1 MLVTYARHLGPHF
14 APHVQ
19 SMAFVLPLLK
29 FVFEE
34 GVRTASAN
42 LIPFLIKAYM
52 DNPHVR
58 QGACLP
64 LLASFGATRV
74 LH

>member
-1 MLVTYARHLGPHF
+1 MLVMYARHLGPHF

-34 GVRTASAN
+34 GVRTAASN
-42 LIPFLIKAYM
+42 LIPFLIKSYV
-52 DNPHVR
+52 DNPHVGGR
-58 QGACLP
+58 AC
-64 LLASFGATRV
+64 ACHV
-74 LH
+74 C

>member
-58 QGACLP
+58 RAHACP
-64 LLASFGATRV
+64 C
-74 LH
+74 